1 MKSINPHNGQT
12 LRPYTAHD
20 LNHIEA
26 TLSAA
31 KERFESWKLVPL
43 SERSRMLHSLAQQ
56 LRRNKS
62 ELALLMADEMG
73 KPLADGEAEIEKC
86 AGACE
91 FYADEGPKYLAP
103 ELIKTDAA
111 KSWISFEPLGPI
123 LAVMPWNFPFWQVI
137 RFAAP
142 NIMAG
147 NVGILKHASNVSG
160 CSLAIEDLFIQAGFP
175 KNVFSSLL
183 VSGKE
188 VEKLIAHPI
197 IKAVTIT
204 GSTPAGKSVAA
215 AAGKYLKKCVLELG
229 GSDAYIVL
237 ADADVQ
243 KAAEIC
249 TKSRL
254 INSGQSCI
262 AAKRFIVV
270 QDVRKEFEKAMHEEF
285 KKVQWGNPRDPKNT
299 VGPQARQDLRD
310 QLHEQVKRSVAA
322 GARLLIGGTFD
333 EKDPGAYYPPTIL
346 SDVTP
351 GMPAFD
357 EELFGP
363 VAAIIEADDEKDA
376 ILLANQSIFGL
387 GAAIFS
393 RNIEKAEKLAS
404 QIEAGSVFINALVKS
419 DSRLPFGG
427 IKESGHGRELSYYG
441 LREFLN
447 IKTIFRA

>member
-1 MKSINPHNGQT
+1 
-12 LRPYTAHD
+12 
-20 LNHIEA
+20 
-26 TLSAA
+26 
-31 KERFESWKLVPL
+31 
-43 SERSRMLHSLAQQ
+43 
-56 LRRNKS
+56 
-62 ELALLMADEMG
+62 
-73 KPLADGEAEIEKC
+73 
-86 AGACE
+86 
-91 FYADEGPKYLAP
+91 
-103 ELIKTDAA
+103 
-111 KSWISFEPLGPI
+111 
-123 LAVMPWNFPFWQVI
+123 MPWNFPFWQVI

-147 NVGILKHASNVSG
+147 NVAILKHASNVSG
-160 CSLAIEDLFIQAGFP
+160 CSLAIEELFVQAGFP
-175 KNVFSSLL
+175 KHVFSSLL
-183 VSGKE
+183 VSGKD
-188 VEKLIAHPI
+188 VEKLIAHPL

-215 AAGKYLKKCVLELG
+215 TAGKYLKKCVLELG
-229 GSDAYIVL
+229 GSDPYIVL
-237 ADADVQ
+237 ADADIP

-249 TKSRL
+249 AKSRL

-262 AAKRFIVV
+262 AGKRFIVV
-270 QDVRKEFEKAMHEEF
+270 QEVRKDFEEAMHEEF
-285 KKVQWGNPRDPKNT
+285 KKVKWGDPRDPKNT

-310 QLHEQVKRSVAA
+310 QLHDQVKRSIAS
-322 GARLLIGGTFD
+322 GARLVIGGTFD

-351 GMPAFD
+351 GMAAFD

-393 RNIEKAEKLAS
+393 RDIEKAERLAT

-427 IKESGHGRELSYYG
+427 IKESGYGRELSYYG

-447 IKTIFRA
+447 IKTVFRA